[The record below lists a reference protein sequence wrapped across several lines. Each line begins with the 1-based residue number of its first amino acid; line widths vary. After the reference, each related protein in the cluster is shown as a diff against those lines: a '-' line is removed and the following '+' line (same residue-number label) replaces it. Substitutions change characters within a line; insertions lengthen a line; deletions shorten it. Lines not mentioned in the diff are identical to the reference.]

1 MMMNNTMRN
10 QCNTAPGSII
20 FGKWNKGQYKV
31 IKELGYGA
39 NGIVYLAEK
48 DRQMVALKISDN
60 SASITSEMNILKS
73 FSKVQGS
80 ALGPSFI
87 EADDWV
93 RNGKILPFYTMEYI
107 HGESFLPFIQ
117 KKGHGW
123 TGVLM
128 LQLLASLD
136 ELHSNGWIFGD
147 LKPENLIVTQPHSKI
162 RCVDVGGTTIIGR
175 SVKEFTEFFDR
186 GYWGLGSRKAEPS
199 YDLFA
204 VAMVM
209 INSSYPNRFQKGT
222 GNDNLSIL
230 MNAIERK
237 AELHPYKDIL
247 EKALRGKYTRASDM
261 RKDLFGTLNSQ
272 SRPKKANTK
281 PKSAPV
287 NGSATRVQ
295 PKQVRRKSAG
305 YIETFVILLVVS
317 FLYAMY
323 IYMQILS

>member
-1 MMMNNTMRN
+1 MMNNTMRN
-10 QCNTAPGSII
+10 QCNISPGSII
-20 FGKWNKGQYKV
+20 HGKWKKGQYKV
-31 IKELGYGA
+31 LKELGYGA

-48 DRQMVALKISDN
+48 DRQLVALKISDN

-93 RNGKILPFYTMEYI
+93 RNGKILPFYVMEYI
-107 HGESFLPFIQ
+107 QGESFLPFIQ

-147 LKPENLIVTQPHSKI
+147 IKPENLIVTQPHSKI

-209 INSSYPNRFQKGT
+209 INSAYPNRFQKGS
-222 GNDNLSIL
+222 DNLPML
-230 MNAIERK
+230 MNAVDRK
-237 AELHPYKDIL
+237 TELHPYKDIL
-247 EKALRGKYTRASDM
+247 ESALRGRYTRASDM
-261 RKDLFGTLNSQ
+261 RKDLFNTLNNQ
-272 SRPKKANTK
+272 SRPKKSISK
-281 PKSAPV
+281 PKPAHA
-287 NGSATRVQ
+287 NGSATRIQ
-295 PKQVRRKSAG
+295 QKQVRRKSTG

-317 FLYAMY
+317 FLYALY

>member
-10 QCNTAPGSII
+10 LCNIAPGSTIQ
-20 FGKWNKGQYKV
+20 GKWNKGQYKV

-48 DRQMVALKISDN
+48 DKLMVALKISDN

-93 RNGKILPFYTMEYI
+93 RNGKILPFYVMEYI
-107 HGESFLPFIQ
+107 QGDSFLPFIQ

-136 ELHSNGWIFGD
+136 ELHANGWIFGD
-147 LKPENLIVTQPHSKI
+147 IKPENLIVTQPNSKI

-209 INSSYPNRFQKGT
+209 INSAYPNRFQK

-230 MNAIERK
+230 MNVIDRK
-237 AELHPYKDIL
+237 TELHPYKDIL
-247 EKALRGKYTRASDM
+247 EKALRGRYTRATEM
-261 RKDLFGTLNSQ
+261 RKDLFSILNSQ
-272 SRPKKANTK
+272 SRTKKTVIKQKPVQVNTSTTRIQPKKI
-281 PKSAPV
+281 
-287 NGSATRVQ
+287 
-295 PKQVRRKSAG
+295 RRKSTG

-317 FLYAMY
+317 FLYALY

>member
-1 MMMNNTMRN
+1 MMNNTMRN
-10 QCNTAPGSII
+10 LCNIAPGSTIQ
-20 FGKWNKGQYKV
+20 GKWNKGQYKV

-48 DRQMVALKISDN
+48 DKLMVALKISDN

-93 RNGKILPFYTMEYI
+93 RNGKILPFYVMEYI
-107 HGESFLPFIQ
+107 QGDSFLPFIQ

-136 ELHSNGWIFGD
+136 ELHANGWIFGD
-147 LKPENLIVTQPHSKI
+147 IKPENLIVTQPNSKI

-209 INSSYPNRFQKGT
+209 INSAYPNRFQK

-230 MNAIERK
+230 MNVIDRK
-237 AELHPYKDIL
+237 TELHPYKDIL
-247 EKALRGKYTRASDM
+247 EKALRGRYTRATEM
-261 RKDLFGTLNSQ
+261 RKDLFSILNSQ
-272 SRPKKANTK
+272 SRTKKTVIKQKPVQVNTSTTRIQPKKI
-281 PKSAPV
+281 
-287 NGSATRVQ
+287 
-295 PKQVRRKSAG
+295 RRKSTG

-317 FLYAMY
+317 FLYALY